1 MAMGKRRR
9 RSKQASMWVA
19 TQDLPRSAAH
29 PFYTRLNQILD
40 EHDFDGYVEGLCQQ
54 FYADDGRPGLPPGRY
69 FRLLL
74 IGYFEGVDAERAIAW
89 RAADSFALREFLGL
103 VLPEAPPDHSTIS
116 RTRRLIDLETHQ
128 AVFTWMLQRLA
139 EAGLVKGKT
148 VGIDATT
155 LEANAALRS
164 IVRRDT
170 GESYQDFLTK
180 LAQAS
185 GIETPTRADL
195 ARVDRKRKKKGSN
208 DDWTHP
214 HDPDAKITKMKD
226 GRTHLAHKAEHAVDL
241 ETGAIVGVTV
251 QDADEG
257 DTTTSIET
265 LIEAAEQV
273 EAVQPDGDG
282 IEEVVGDKG
291 YHSNQSLIDLEAVGL
306 RSYISEPDRGR
317 RHWKKNPAARDAVY
331 RNRRR
336 IRGLRGLRLL
346 RLRGERLE
354 RPFAHLYETGG
365 MRRVHLRG
373 HTNILKRVL
382 IHTAGFNL
390 GLLMRQLIGVGT
402 PRGLQGRLI
411 AILHTL
417 RTLLWCLCEPV
428 ARHWPPVRTFS
439 SLERR
444 AIARSANAQIGVRKT
459 AFTTGC

>member
-1 MAMGKRRR
+1 
-9 RSKQASMWVA
+9 
-19 TQDLPRSAAH
+19 
-29 PFYTRLNQILD
+29 
-40 EHDFDGYVEGLCQQ
+40 
-54 FYADDGRPGLPPGRY
+54 
-69 FRLLL
+69 
-74 IGYFEGVDAERAIAW
+74 
-89 RAADSFALREFLGL
+89 
-103 VLPEAPPDHSTIS
+103 
-116 RTRRLIDLETHQ
+116 
-128 AVFTWMLQRLA
+128 
-139 EAGLVKGKT
+139 
-148 VGIDATT
+148 
-155 LEANAALRS
+155 
-164 IVRRDT
+164 VRRDS

-195 ARVDRKRKKKGSN
+195 ARIDRKRKKKGSN

-273 EAVQPDGDG
+273 EAVRPDREG

-291 YHSNQSLIDLEAVGL
+291 YHSNQSLVDFEAVGV

-317 RHWKKNPAARDAVY
+317 RNWKKNQAARDAVY

-336 IRGLRGLRLL
+336 IRGPRGLRLL

-373 HTNILKRVL
+373 HANIRKRLL
-382 IHTAGFNL
+382 IHVGGFNL
-390 GLLMRQLIGVGT
+390 GLLMRRLIGVGT
-402 PRGLQGRLI
+402 PRGLQGRLLAVLAALVMLI
-411 AILHTL
+411 
-417 RTLLWCLCEPV
+417 RPLWASLTCHRSPRRL
-428 ARHWPPVRTFS
+428 FS
-439 SLERR
+439 RLDHRS
-444 AIARSANAQIGVRKT
+444 IARCALASIDMREVRF
-459 AFTTGC
+459 ATGC

>member
-1 MAMGKRRR
+1 MAMGKRKRR
-9 RSKQASMWVA
+9 AKQASMWVA

-29 PFYTRLNQILD
+29 PFYARLNQILD
-40 EHDFDGYVEGLCQQ
+40 QHDFDQFVEGLCER
-54 FYADDGRPGLPPGRY
+54 FYADEGRPGLPPGRY

-74 IGYFEGVDAERAIAW
+74 IGYFEGLDAERAIAW

-116 RTRRLIDLETHQ
+116 RTRRLIDLEMHEG
-128 AVFTWMLQRLA
+128 VFTWMLQRLA
-139 EAGLVKGKT
+139 DAGLVKGKT

-170 GESYQDFLTK
+170 GDSYEEFLTK

-195 ARVDRKRKKKGSN
+195 ARIDRTRKKKGSN

-251 QDADEG
+251 QDADDG
-257 DTTTSIET
+257 DGETSIET

-273 EAVQPDGDG
+273 ETVRPDGEG

-291 YHSNQSLIDLEAVGL
+291 YHSNQSLVDLEAVGV

-317 RHWKKNPAARDAVY
+317 RNWKTNPTARDAVY

-336 IRGLRGLRLL
+336 IRRARGLRLL

-354 RPFAHLYETGG
+354 RPFAHLFETRG
-365 MRRVHLRG
+365 MRRVYLRG
-373 HTNILKRVL
+373 HENIRKRLL
-382 IHTAGFNL
+382 IHTSGFNL
-390 GLLMRQLIGVGT
+390 GLLMRRLIGVGT
-402 PRGLQGRLI
+402 PRGLQGRALAALTALI
-411 AILHTL
+411 
-417 RTLLWCLCEPV
+417 TLLRAMGQPLT
-428 ARHWPPVRTFS
+428 RHWPFEPLPLVHP
-439 SLERR
+439 
-444 AIARSANAQIGVRKT
+444 T
-459 AFTTGC
+459 ALR